1 MEAAAKAAAV
11 SPKNEKNYNKKSK
24 PKMQLKVSRSPACQI
39 GARVVTGNAVCRP
52 ATLERVKKLQIF
64 KCCIRRPATLAG
76 ILKLKMFMR
85 SKNLFMVISSGLPQK
100 PWSTPPFPI

>member
-1 MEAAAKAAAV
+1 MPV
-11 SPKNEKNYNKKSK
+11 
-24 PKMQLKVSRSPACQI
+24 KVSCSPTRQI
-39 GARVVTGNAVCRP
+39 GARVVAGNAVCRP